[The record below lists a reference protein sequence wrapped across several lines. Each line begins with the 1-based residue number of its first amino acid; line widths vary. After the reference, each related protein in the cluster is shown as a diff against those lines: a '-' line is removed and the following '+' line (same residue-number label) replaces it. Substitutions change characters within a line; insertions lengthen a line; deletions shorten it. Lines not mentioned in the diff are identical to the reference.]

1 MTFLVAFGIQ
11 LAMYGTPVIYPMSA
25 IPARYSWLIRLNPM
39 TAPIE
44 SFRAAFLGG
53 HIPWMDLGLSAVI
66 TAALL
71 LFGVILFNKVEKT
84 FMDTV

>member
-1 MTFLVAFGIQ
+1 
-11 LAMYGTPVIYPMSA
+11 MYGTPVIYPLSA
-25 IPARYSWLIRLNPM
+25 IPQKYSWLIRLNPM

-53 HIPWMDLGLSAVI
+53 PIPWMDLGLSAVI
-66 TAALL
+66 TLALL
-71 LFGVILFNKVEKT
+71 LFGVVLFNKVEKT